1 MSDLRRREFI
11 TLLSGTVATWPLKA
25 ASAQTIKKV
34 PVVGWLY
41 FARYDLI
48 NNWLV
53 LFLKGMREL
62 GNIEGRDFEMAYR
75 SAEGRVELLPKAAV
89 ELVQLDPSIIVAPA
103 TIQAVAA
110 KNATDKIPIVVPVL
124 ADPIT
129 LGFVNNDAHPGGNVT
144 GIAPY
149 VSGLPSKQLELARE
163 IAPNAKRIGLL
174 DDVHDPKGSPQRREI
189 EATARGLDIEIVPAE
204 LRTAADVAP
213 AYEVLANASVEVVVV
228 EQSNMLI
235 AARRQIAEAAA
246 AKKLPTVYGYREHV
260 EVGGLVSYGINLDWC
275 FHRSAHFVDKILKG
289 ASPADLPVEFPTRLY
304 LSLNLKT
311 AKTLGFEFPIT
322 LLARADE
329 VIE

>member
-1 MSDLRRREFI
+1 MHQVGRRAI
-11 TLLSGTVATWPLKA
+11 LALLASAAGTWPLILQ
-25 ASAQTIKKV
+25 AQPVKK
-34 PVVGWLY
+34 PPLVGWLY

-48 NNWLV
+48 NNWLQ
-53 LFLKGMREL
+53 LFLRGMREL
-62 GNIEGRDFEMAYR
+62 GNIEGRDFEMIYR
-75 SAEGRVELLPKAAV
+75 SAEGRVELLPQAAA
-89 ELVQLDPSIIVAPA
+89 ELVHLNPDVIVAPA

-110 KNATDKIPIVVPVL
+110 KRTTDRIPIVVPVL

-149 VSGLPSKQLELARE
+149 VEGLPSKQLELARE

-174 DDVHDPKGSPQRREI
+174 DDVHDPKGAPQRREI
-189 EATARGLDIEIVPAE
+189 EATARGLGIQIIPAE
-204 LRTAADVAP
+204 LRTAADVA
-213 AYEVLANASVEVVVV
+213 ASYEALANAGVEVVVV

-246 AKKLPTVYGYREHV
+246 TKMLPTVYGYREHV
-260 EVGGLVSYGINLDWC
+260 EVGGLISYGINLDWC
-275 FHRSAHFVDKILKG
+275 FHRSAHYVDKILRG
-289 ASPADLPVEFPTRLY
+289 SSPAGLPVEFPTRLY
-304 LSLNLKT
+304 LSLNLRT
-311 AKTLGFEFPIT
+311 AKALGFEFPVT